1 MAYKGETCKLKND
14 CFNSHG
20 SRCTCPRNKCFG
32 VQCMTEEQAKKAS
45 IPKVKEKKLVT
56 KNVLAKSVPKVKAKK
71 LVTKKS
77 NSNVKSTSGIKF
89 AGGDCTK
96 NEDCAQ
102 KEYSSKCVCDFSS
115 DKDTGEKFF
124 KRGLCMDDPPFSG
137 SCMTKYKWAKI
148 KNKKKPTGPTG
159 GKYLGESCTKKTDCL
174 KTGDRGC
181 TCPKGKCFGKNCMT
195 KEQAKKAS
203 VSKVKEKKLVTKNVL
218 AKSVP
223 KVKAK
228 KLVTKK

>member
-1 MAYKGETCKLKND
+1 
-14 CFNSHG
+14 
-20 SRCTCPRNKCFG
+20 
-32 VQCMTEEQAKKAS
+32 
-45 IPKVKEKKLVT
+45 
-56 KNVLAKSVPKVKAKK
+56 
-71 LVTKKS
+71 
-77 NSNVKSTSGIKF
+77 
-89 AGGDCTK
+89 
-96 NEDCAQ
+96 
-102 KEYSSKCVCDFSS
+102 
-115 DKDTGEKFF
+115 
-124 KRGLCMDDPPFSG
+124 MDDPPFSG

-228 KLVTKK
+228 KLVTKKSYSDVKKQSVKDLVKKFSGGSGKKGKKGRNQKCKKSRECMSGCKCLPWRGWKMKKCQGVCKKASYAAQFGDFGDEMYIENDEMGYGIGFSVFIGIVSLCFCGVMAVVMG